1 MLFELARA
9 RRTVRRFSPEPP
21 PMAAI
26 LRAIEVAKEA
36 PSGMNAQP
44 WHFLVVTDPGIKRGI
59 REACQGVERRFHAR
73 VQGKLEQWLAETEIT
88 PDKPFLT
95 DAPCLILVFAR
106 TDAPYWLQS
115 TWLAIG
121 YLLLALEEEGLGTVT
136 YTPPDPT
143 PVQTLLST
151 PKVYKLQTILPV
163 GYPADPKSKYPRK
176 ALAKVATLNGFIRP
190 ASEAPVQR
198 HEGGNT

>member
-1 MLFELARA
+1 MLSKLARA

-21 PMAAI
+21 PLTLI
-26 LRAIEVAKEA
+26 LQAIEAAKEA

-44 WHFLVVTDPGIKRGI
+44 WHFLVVTDPGIKQGI
-59 REACQGVERRFHAR
+59 REACEAAERRFHAR
-73 VQGKLEQWLAETEIT
+73 VQGKLKEWLQEKGFT

-95 DAPCLILVFAR
+95 DAPYLILVFAR

-143 PVQTLLST
+143 PVQTLLAA
-151 PKVYKLQTILPV
+151 PKGCRLQTILPV
-163 GYPADPKSKYPRK
+163 GYPADPKPKYPRK
-176 ALAKVATLNGFIRP
+176 ALSEVASLDGFSKPISEPPARP
-190 ASEAPVQR
+190 R
-198 HEGGNT
+198 EGGSP